1 MSEMEADSRERFIE
15 SITNDRQERKLP
27 KVHTKYVIL
36 LQARIKGVLAR
47 KKFTSSIRKDF
58 DHLFGAFVKMQKEK
72 EPVNCT
78 EVLRLGRLFV
88 RIFEHPHD
96 NQANFQ
102 PLCQLCRCMILS
114 MSSCNVHKSFASL
127 LLSKNY
133 LQAANRFIISM
144 FSLISSVINELE
156 FEKVSE
162 GKMVSL
168 FIHFLITFSSANSW
182 AFVRSNTKI
191 CCVLNQLCNK
201 ALNATI
207 GEERRFVQFSRLLSR
222 IASSGRLAI
231 GATAFNGL
239 FSLLFRIL
247 KNCDFDYHMFSLF
260 LEYCLSSPALI
271 THLSTTNID
280 SLVENTMFEKALT
293 ILRAN
298 PVLLNNLDGNRSLFL
313 LANLI
318 HLSYLDQ
325 HSLVEYLIDWVD
337 VMNEILARC
346 DLIIGKKKSGR
357 SHWHPIF
364 GWYSTPLDR
373 STEGSLLLVIRQLQY
388 LWSKP
393 IVTCLFGQVLHCDPE
408 RQSLYHTAQLAVAE
422 QSDLATSIQKLW
434 KKLNIIRAEA
444 QANEIAQRPPAL
456 SMTAVVCQL
465 YQNALF
471 TLNSLHSNILSGLC
485 REDFLLPLLWEHI
498 VSLSPADN
506 GLSHMIALV
515 ASYSPRITHFAPI
528 VLFANCAAS
537 VISILDEEEMYEKGG
552 PFTLDQLCAIA
563 KFCNLFCFRVIWNSY
578 IDLEELSS
586 CPLFLSIYQLCM
598 LLYNRDCRRAFSRDH
613 KFWIAPDVKSS
624 IIMNEFEK
632 KTRRAIF
639 LMSHMSH
646 LVALCDRISLFR
658 KYVASEKEN
667 MEGVPSTT
675 ITVERNKLLD
685 DGYRQL
691 SLLSPTAFKATI
703 RVKFV
708 NQQGLDEAGIDQ
720 HGVFKEFLELTL
732 KHVFNPDLNLFKCS
746 PNGQLFPSSTSDL
759 HENHLELFKFVGR
772 MLAKAV
778 YEGIVTEVHLAPVL
792 LATVLDRKLCAFD
805 ELSQLDPDLYKNLT
819 YVKHYSDSDVADL
832 SLTFS
837 IDEDVL
843 GQVRTVDLVPGGH
856 AMHVTNENKIAYI
869 HKMAQYRVFDQ
880 TKKQCRAF
888 VAGFLSVLSGNWLS
902 LFAPHELQYL
912 ISGQST
918 DIDLHDLRKHVQYY
932 GGFHNNHRVIK
943 WLWQILENDFTA
955 EERRLFLKFVTSCSR
970 APLLGFAYL
979 EPPFS
984 IRCVEV
990 SDDQDQGDTLAS
1002 VVRGFLAIKRR
1013 QSPIRLPTA
1022 STCFNL
1028 LKLPNY
1034 GKKSILLQKLRYAVH
1049 SDTGFEL
1056 S

>member
-1 MSEMEADSRERFIE
+1 MNEMEAEKRERFTE
-15 SITNDRQERKLP
+15 SILDERQELLKAQ
-27 KVHTKYVIL
+27 TKYIVL
-36 LQARIKGVLAR
+36 LQAMGKGILAR
-47 KKFTSSIRKDF
+47 KKFASLIRKDF
-58 DHLFGAFVKMQKEK
+58 DHLLGIFVNMEKEK
-72 EPVNCT
+72 EPANCKD
-78 EVLRLGRLFV
+78 VLQLGRLFV
-88 RIFEHPHD
+88 RIFEQPCD
-96 NQANFQ
+96 NQR
-102 PLCQLCRCMILS
+102 LCQLCRCMILS
-114 MSSCNVHKSFASL
+114 MSSCDVHKSFASL

-133 LQAANRFIISM
+133 LQAANRFIISIY
-144 FSLISSVINELE
+144 SLIFSVIDNLQV
-156 FEKVSE
+156 EKVSE

-168 FIHFLITFSSANSW
+168 FIHFLITFSCSNSW
-182 AFVRSNTKI
+182 AFVRSNSEI
-191 CCVLNQLCNK
+191 CCVLNQLGNK
-201 ALNATI
+201 ALNTTI
-207 GEERRFVQFSRLLSR
+207 GDELRYIQFSQLLSK
-222 IASSGRLAI
+222 ITSSGRLAI
-231 GATAFNGL
+231 SASAFNGL
-239 FSLLFRIL
+239 FNILFRIL
-247 KNCDFDYHMFSLF
+247 KNCDFAFHMFTLF
-260 LEYCLSSPALI
+260 VEYCLTSPALI
-271 THLSTTNID
+271 IHLSAANTD
-280 SLVENTMFEKALT
+280 LLVENKMFEKAIVVLT
-293 ILRAN
+293 TKPILS
-298 PVLLNNLDGNRSLFL
+298 NLGGNRSLFL

-325 HSLVEYLIDWVD
+325 HSLIEYLIDWTE
-337 VMNEILARC
+337 VMNRMLTRC
-346 DLIIGKKKSGR
+346 DLLVAKKKSSR

-364 GWYSTPLDR
+364 GWYSEPLDR
-373 STEGSLLLVIRQLQY
+373 STEGSLPLVVRQLQY

-408 RQSLYHTAQLAVAE
+408 KQSLYSTSQLAVIV
-422 QSDLATSIQKLW
+422 QNDLATSIQKLW

-444 QANEIAQRPPAL
+444 QTNEIAQQLPAL

-465 YQNALF
+465 YQNSLL
-471 TLNSLHSNILSGLC
+471 TLNSLHTDILSGLC

-515 ASYSPRITHFAPI
+515 ASHPQKTTHFAPI
-528 VLFANCAAS
+528 ILFANCAVS
-537 VISILDEEEMYEKGG
+537 VISILDEEEMYEQGG
-552 PFTLDQLCAIA
+552 PFSLDQLCAIA

-578 IDLEELSS
+578 IDLQQISS
-586 CPLFLSIYQLCM
+586 CPLFASIYQLCM
-598 LLYNRDCRRAFSRDH
+598 LLYNRDCRRAFSKDP

-624 IIMNEFEK
+624 VIMNEFEK
-632 KTRRAIF
+632 KTERALF

-646 LVALCDRISLFR
+646 LVALYDRIILFR
-658 KYVASEKEN
+658 KYIASEKEG
-667 MEGVPSTT
+667 METSPSTM
-675 ITVERNKLLD
+675 ITVERNRLLD

-691 SLLSPTAFKATI
+691 SLLSPAALKATI
-703 RVKFV
+703 RVKFI

-720 HGVFKEFLELTL
+720 DGVFKEFLELTL

-746 PNGQLFPSSTSDL
+746 PNGQLFPSTTSNL
-759 HENHLELFKFVGR
+759 HDNHLALFQFVGR
-772 MLAKAV
+772 MLAKAI

-805 ELSQLDPDLYKNLT
+805 ELSQLDPDLYKSLT

-837 IDEDVL
+837 IDEEIL
-843 GQVRTVDLVPGGH
+843 GQVKTIDLVPGGH
-856 AMHVTNENKIAYI
+856 AMHVTNENKIAYV
-869 HKMAQYRVFDQ
+869 HKMAQYRVFNQ
-880 TKKQCRAF
+880 TKEQCRAF
-888 VAGFLSVLSGNWLS
+888 VSGFLSVLNSNWLS

-918 DIDLHDLRKHVQYY
+918 DIDLRDLRKHVQYY

-943 WLWQILENDFTA
+943 WLWQVLENDFTA

-1013 QSPIRLPTA
+1013 QSPTRLPTA

-1034 GKKSILLQKLRYAVH
+1034 SKKSVLLQKLRYAVH
-1049 SDTGFEL
+1049 SETGFEL

>member
-1 MSEMEADSRERFIE
+1 MSGMETDKRECFIE
-15 SITNDRQERKLP
+15 TVSNGEAQAKN
-27 KVHTKYVIL
+27 VIL
-36 LQARIKGVLAR
+36 LQAAAKGLLAR
-47 KKFTSSIRKDF
+47 KRFANSIRKDF
-58 DHLFGAFVKMQKEK
+58 DHLLGAFVNMEKEK
-72 EPVNCT
+72 ELASCKD
-78 EVLRLGRLFV
+78 VLRLGRLFIQ
-88 RIFEHPHD
+88 IFEQPCD
-96 NQANFQ
+96 NQR
-102 PLCQLCRCMILS
+102 LCQLCRYMILS

-133 LQAANRFIISM
+133 LQAANRFIISIY
-144 FSLISSVINELE
+144 SLIISVVHNLQV
-156 FEKVSE
+156 EKVSD
-162 GKMVSL
+162 GKMISL

-182 AFVRSNTKI
+182 AFVRNNAEI
-191 CCVLNQLCNK
+191 CCALNQLGNK
-201 ALNATI
+201 ALTTTI
-207 GEERRFVQFSRLLSR
+207 GEELRYIQFSQLLNR
-222 IASSGRLAI
+222 IVSSGRLAL
-231 GATAFNGL
+231 GASAFNGL
-239 FSLLFRIL
+239 FNILFRIL
-247 KNCDFDYHMFSLF
+247 KNSNFDFHVFTLF
-260 LEYCLSSPALI
+260 VEYCLTSPALLI
-271 THLSTTNID
+271 HLSAANINL
-280 SLVENTMFEKALT
+280 LVENKMFEKSIT
-293 ILRAN
+293 ILTTN
-298 PVLLNNLDGNRSLFL
+298 PVVLNNLSGNKSLFL

-325 HSLVEYLIDWVD
+325 HSLVEFLIDWAD
-337 VMNEILARC
+337 VMNRMLTRC
-346 DLIIGKKKSGR
+346 DRLVAKKKSNR

-364 GWYSTPLDR
+364 GWYSEPLDR
-373 STEGSLLLVIRQLQY
+373 STEGSLSLVVRQLQY
-388 LWSKP
+388 LWSKQ
-393 IVTCLFGQVLHCDPE
+393 IVTCLFGQLLHCDPE
-408 RQSLYHTAQLAVAE
+408 KQSLYRTS
-422 QSDLATSIQKLW
+422 QSSAIMQNDLATSIQKLW

-444 QANEIAQRPPAL
+444 QANDIAQQLPTL

-471 TLNSLHSNILSGLC
+471 TLNSLHTDILSGLC

-498 VSLSPADN
+498 VSLSPTDN
-506 GLSHMIALV
+506 GLSHVIALI
-515 ASYSPRITHFAPI
+515 ASHSPKITHFAPI

-537 VISILDEEEMYEKGG
+537 VISILDEEEMYEEGG

-578 IDLEELSS
+578 IDLQQISS
-586 CPLFLSIYQLCM
+586 CPLFSSIYQLCM
-598 LLYNRDCRRAFSRDH
+598 LLYNRDCRRAFSKDH

-624 IIMNEFEK
+624 VIMNEFEK
-632 KTRRAIF
+632 KSERALF

-646 LVALCDRISLFR
+646 LVTLYDRIVLFR
-658 KYVASEKEN
+658 KYIASEKES
-667 MEGVPSTT
+667 MEGTPSTM
-675 ITVERNKLLD
+675 ITVERNRLLA

-691 SLLSPTAFKATI
+691 SLLSPTALKATI
-703 RVKFV
+703 RVKFI

-720 HGVFKEFLELTL
+720 DGVFKEFLELTL

-746 PNGQLFPSSTSDL
+746 PNRQLYPSPTSDL
-759 HENHLELFKFVGR
+759 HENHLDLFQFVGR

-792 LATVLDRKLCAFD
+792 LAAVLGRKLCAFD
-805 ELSQLDPDLYKNLT
+805 ELSQLDPDLYKSLI

-837 IDEDVL
+837 IDEDIL
-843 GQVRTVDLVPGGH
+843 GHVRTTDLIPGGH
-856 AMHVTNENKIAYI
+856 AMHVTNENKIAYV
-869 HKMAQYRVFDQ
+869 HKMAQYRVFNQ
-880 TKKQCRAF
+880 TKEQCRAF
-888 VAGFLSVLSGNWLS
+888 VSGFLSVLNSNWLS

-1013 QSPIRLPTA
+1013 QSPSRLPTA

-1034 GKKSILLQKLRYAVH
+1034 GKKSVLLQKLRYAVH
-1049 SDTGFEL
+1049 SETGFEL

>member
-1 MSEMEADSRERFIE
+1 MEADNRERFIE
-15 SITNDRQERKLP
+15 SVTNERQERKLL
-27 KVHTKYVIL
+27 KNQIIL
-36 LQARIKGVLAR
+36 LQAMGKGVLVR
-47 KKFTSSIRKDF
+47 KKFADSIREDF
-58 DHLFGAFVKMQKEK
+58 DHLLGTFVNMEKEK
-72 EPVNCT
+72 EPADCKD
-78 EVLRLGRLFV
+78 VLWLGRLF
-88 RIFEHPHD
+88 R
-96 NQANFQ
+96 
-102 PLCQLCRCMILS
+102 LCQLCRCMILS
-114 MSSCNVHKSFASL
+114 MSSCNVHKSFACL
-127 LLSKNY
+127 LLSKIH
-133 LQAANRFIISM
+133 LQAANRLIISVY
-144 FSLISSVINELE
+144 SLIASVTEKLQVRFENLRQDFLRAYILYTVRV
-156 FEKVSE
+156 EKVSE
-162 GKMVSL
+162 GKTISL
-168 FIHFLITFSSANSW
+168 FVHFLITFSSANSW
-182 AFVRSNTKI
+182 AFVRNNGEI
-191 CCVLNQLCNK
+191 CCVLNQLGNK

-207 GEERRFVQFSRLLSR
+207 GEELRYIQFSQLLSR
-222 IASSGRLAI
+222 IVSSGRLVL
-231 GATAFNGL
+231 GASAFNGL
-239 FSLLFRIL
+239 FNILFRIL
-247 KNCDFDYHMFSLF
+247 KNCDFDLHMFSLF
-260 LEYCLSSPALI
+260 VEYCLTSPALL
-271 THLSTTNID
+271 THLSAANID
-280 SLVENTMFEKALT
+280 LLVENKMFEKAIAILT
-293 ILRAN
+293 TN
-298 PVLLNNLDGNRSLFL
+298 PVLPNNLDSNKSLFL

-325 HSLVEYLIDWVD
+325 HSLVEYLIDWTD
-337 VMNEILARC
+337 VMNKMLTRC
-346 DLIIGKKKSGR
+346 DRFSAKKKSSR

-364 GWYSTPLDR
+364 GWYSEPLDR
-373 STEGSLLLVIRQLQY
+373 STEGSLPLVVRQLQY

-393 IVTCLFGQVLHCDPE
+393 IVACLFGQVLHCDPE
-408 RQSLYHTAQLAVAE
+408 KQSMNRAS
-422 QSDLATSIQKLW
+422 QSAIVVQNDLATSIQKLW

-444 QANEIAQRPPAL
+444 QASEVAQQLPAL

-465 YQNALF
+465 YRNALL
-471 TLNSLHSNILSGLC
+471 TLNSLHTDILSGLC
-485 REDFLLPLLWEHI
+485 QEDFLLPLLWEHI
-498 VSLSPADN
+498 VSLSPADC
-506 GLSHMIALV
+506 GLSHVIALV
-515 ASYSPRITHFAPI
+515 ASHPSKITHFAPI
-528 VLFANCAAS
+528 VLFANCATS
-537 VISILDEEEMYEKGG
+537 VISILDEEEMYEQGG

-563 KFCNLFCFRVIWNSY
+563 RFCNLFCFRVIWNSY
-578 IDLEELSS
+578 VDLQQISS
-586 CPLFLSIYQLCM
+586 CPLFSSIYQLCM

-632 KTRRAIF
+632 KTERALF

-646 LVALCDRISLFR
+646 LVALYDRIVLFR
-658 KYVASEKEN
+658 KYIASEKET
-667 MEGVPSTT
+667 MEGTPGTM
-675 ITVERNKLLD
+675 ITVERNRLLD

-691 SLLSPTAFKATI
+691 SLLSPTALKATI
-703 RVKFV
+703 RVKFI

-720 HGVFKEFLELTL
+720 DGVFKEFLELTL

-746 PNGQLFPSSTSDL
+746 PNGQLFPSPTSDL
-759 HENHLELFKFVGR
+759 HENHLALFQFVGR

-792 LATVLDRKLCAFD
+792 LATALSRKLCAFD
-805 ELSQLDPDLYKNLT
+805 ELSQLDPDLYKSLT
-819 YVKHYSDSDVADL
+819 YVKHYSNSDVADL

-843 GQVRTVDLVPGGH
+843 GHVRTVDLVPGGH
-856 AMHVTNENKIAYI
+856 AVHVTNENKIAYV
-869 HKMAQYRVFDQ
+869 HKMAQYRVFNQ
-880 TKKQCRAF
+880 TKEQCHAF
-888 VAGFLSVLSGNWLS
+888 VSGFLSVLNSSWLS

-1013 QSPIRLPTA
+1013 QSPSRLPTA

-1034 GKKSILLQKLRYAVH
+1034 GKKSVLLQKLRYAVH
-1049 SDTGFEL
+1049 SETGFEL